1 LEEVKAALGGRTNKS
16 ITVNATLTF
25 RKTERQDSPKL
36 INPKTTLMK
45 PIKSQY
51 LIALIVF
58 TIFAQAG
65 AAPGGRKNRDGGGG
79 SSPQQPGNNGD
90 SGNSRRGGP
99 AQQPPPDASRTGRP
113 DRPRDPNVDGPTGK
127 RKGGG
132 EPDTTVNR
140 PGDSKPE
147 THREGPT
154 VSKRRDTGGPTG
166 KGPQPGRIDH
176 PDGSHEINNH
186 QYGRDGHERAQESV
200 KYDSHSKIVSKTVIK
215 TVNKTTIENNYR
227 WGRYGYVYEPSVVV
241 LDPVWSDPYW
251 YTPAG
256 VVVAHP
262 FAYSWGW
269 NGGWYN
275 YYGSAWTAYPVY
287 PTPSYWV
294 TDWMVAG
301 YLQDHYDA
309 SISAQQAHAE
319 AIAAHEEADKARR
332 VAEAAE
338 DAAEKAEAQLAL
350 ERAQKR
356 AADAAARAAKA
367 EKLEESAKSANPQMT
382 PPDKDTKEALR
393 NQIEQTIAEK
403 KAFAAKSKNG
413 EAPVPRD
420 VSSAL
425 ADPKHIYPVS
435 KTISVTSGDEMNP
448 AGSLSEGDLLK
459 LAPGQEEALKSAGEN
474 TIVKMKVITSK
485 GEDGEA
491 TAGTT
496 VNVAVKDLQE
506 FDSEFRA
513 MLDAGLAEAEKN
525 KDLFKN
531 GAVAN

>member
-1 LEEVKAALGGRTNKS
+1 MNS
-16 ITVNATLTF
+16 
-25 RKTERQDSPKL
+25 
-36 INPKTTLMK
+36 
-45 PIKSQY
+45 IKSQY

-58 TIFAQAG
+58 SIFAQAM
-65 AAPGGRKNRDGGGG
+65 AAPGGRKNREGGGG
-79 SSPQQPGNNGD
+79 NSSQPSANNGD
-90 SGNSRRGGP
+90 SGNARRTRP
-99 AQQPPPDASRTGRP
+99 EQRPQPDVAQT
-113 DRPRDPNVDGPTGK
+113 DRPGHSREPNVDGPTGSH
-127 RKGGG
+127 KGGG
-132 EPDTTVNR
+132 HQPDTSLDR
-140 PGDSKPE
+140 PGTSKPDTRPE
-147 THREGPT
+147 SRK
-154 VSKRRDTGGPTG
+154 VSKQPNTEGSTGGR
-166 KGPQPGRIDH
+166 PQPERIDR

-186 QYGRDGHERAQESV
+186 QYGRDGHERAKESV
-200 KYDSHSKIVSKTVIK
+200 VYNSQSKIVSKTVIK

-241 LDPVWSDPYW
+241 VDPVWSDPYW
-251 YTPAG
+251 YSPAG

-287 PTPSYWV
+287 PTPTYWV

-301 YLQDHYDA
+301 YLQDHYAA

-319 AIAAHEEADKARR
+319 AVAASEEADKARQ

-356 AADAAARAAKA
+356 VADAVARAAKA
-367 EKLEESAKSANPQMT
+367 EKLEESAKNANPKMT

-413 EAPVPRD
+413 EAPVPPD

-474 TIVKMKVITSK
+474 TIVKMKIITSK

-496 VNVAVKDLQE
+496 VNVAIKDLQE

-513 MLDAGLAEAEKN
+513 KLDVGLAEAEKN
-525 KDLFKN
+525 KDLFKK
-531 GAVAN
+531 GAVTD